1 MHCPDCGK
9 ETEEKDTQPTVGGSR
24 TFFFCSDCE
33 KTWAKEW
40 NDFDQDF
47 SIERRTNDEMSRL
60 CQDGIV
66 WGARA

>member
-47 SIERRTNDEMSRL
+47 SIYLTEPNITLQTQRKENKR
-60 CQDGIV
+60 
-66 WGARA
+66 